1 MKLCKDCKHFKD
13 DSIIGMGWCTNP
25 KLDNKDLVYG
35 TQPEPSVASSVRKDY
50 NSCGTTGNWW
60 ENITPQPLTPQ
71 PKNFWQKLISKWKS

>member
-25 KLDNKDLVYG
+25 KLERLGVRYS
-35 TQPEPSVASSVRKDY
+35 TPAIQLTEIVRKDY

-60 ENITPQPLTPQ
+60 EPVQPPTSN
-71 PKNFWQKLISKWKS
+71 KK